1 MKPKQGLQK
10 LTKSEIKTIDQ
21 NEVKKIFALEKI
33 TYNDIKDLNVNQVN
47 IFIGTITTNLNTLVG
62 TEWDSYYEKVQAVVA
77 KDTKNH
83 IWEAHHS
90 DITAAISNL
99 MQKHNRM
106 PSRNEIA
113 QETQL
118 SRQTI
123 HKHMAEYASNPQ
135 YLQQVEQFRFLT
147 TKVLAKVFVF
157 AVQGDIG
164 AAKLYFNVM
173 GCLGGQSNN
182 TLIQNQQN
190 TQNNYIQING
200 TVLSQ
205 ETIKHLNPEQL
216 TAIENI
222 LKVALPQ
229 TLKTET
235 KSGSEQLL
243 SNENEP

>member
-1 MKPKQGLQK
+1 MKAVKGLQK

-21 NEVKKIFALEKI
+21 NEVERILTLKKI
-33 TYNDIKDLNVNQVN
+33 TYNDIKDLNVNQVRV
-47 IFIGTITTNLNTLVG
+47 FVETMTAKLNSLVSN
-62 TEWDSYYEKVQAVVA
+62 EWDRFYEKCELILA
-77 KDTKNH
+77 KDTKNQL
-83 IWEAHHS
+83 WEQHHNQ
-90 DITAAISNL
+90 IICAISTL
-99 MQKHNRM
+99 IQELGRM
-106 PSRNEIA
+106 PSKSDIA
-113 QETQL
+113 QKSEL

-123 HKHMAEYASNPQ
+123 HKHMAEYATNPV
-135 YLQQVEQFRFLT
+135 YLEQVERFRFMT
-147 TKVLAKVFVF
+147 TKVLAKVFVL